1 MEPKKTVGTENDAVV
16 SKVVR
21 LRLSPGAEPSGGSV
35 LPDPEVPDRPV
46 RRRFTAEYK
55 RRVLQEADRCQPGEL
70 GALLRR
76 EGLYSSLLS
85 KWRQQRERAERE
97 ALAPKKRGRKP
108 NRRDPAAEHIAE
120 LERENQRLRKHLQ
133 EAEAIIEV
141 QKKISDLLGI
151 VTKPENS

>member
-1 MEPKKTVGTENDAVV
+1 MVALKLPQGAGPAVGPVM
-16 SKVVR
+16 
-21 LRLSPGAEPSGGSV
+21 
-35 LPDPEVPDRPV
+35 PDPEVPDRPV

-55 RRVLQEADRCQPGEL
+55 RRILQEADRCQPGEL

-108 NRRDPAAEHIAE
+108 NRRDPAAERIAE

-151 VTKPENS
+151 ITKPENS